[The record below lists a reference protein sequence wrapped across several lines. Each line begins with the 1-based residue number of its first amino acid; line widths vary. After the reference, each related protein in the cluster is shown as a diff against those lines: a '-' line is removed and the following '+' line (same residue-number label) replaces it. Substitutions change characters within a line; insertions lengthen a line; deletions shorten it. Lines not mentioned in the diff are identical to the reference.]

1 MHQHGPPER
10 PSRLQG
16 LPTTR
21 GCHIMSSLCVFASLA
36 SCPRRQHHLTSCA
49 PVQLSV
55 PDSILAPP
63 QHALA
68 LLQASGRS
76 RNTCLP
82 ASSSLSTPSRP
93 CQVAS
98 QLWVDHQCG
107 HADTYATS
115 QVDTQHCRAAWQ
127 PAPFVLL
134 RHLPTHDC
142 ARTSTAAVAAACCGY
157 LSELS
162 AYQAS
167 CQASVAA
174 AMHQSAP
181 VPYRG

>member
-107 HADTYATS
+107 HADIYATS

-127 PAPFVLL
+127 PASLCCSGTSQRTTVLAQA
-134 RHLPTHDC
+134 RLPWRRPVVAIC
-142 ARTSTAAVAAACCGY
+142 PSSQRTRLLTSIAAA
-157 LSELS
+157 L
-162 AYQAS
+162 
-167 CQASVAA
+167 
-174 AMHQSAP
+174 HQSA